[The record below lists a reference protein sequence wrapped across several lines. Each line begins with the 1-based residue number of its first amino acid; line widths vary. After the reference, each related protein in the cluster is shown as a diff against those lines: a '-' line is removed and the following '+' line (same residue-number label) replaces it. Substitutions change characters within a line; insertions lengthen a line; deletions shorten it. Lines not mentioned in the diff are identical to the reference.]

1 MITMT
6 LAALIG
12 LGAATVVPLVT
23 KAVIDGPIAR
33 HEHRGI
39 VILAGLAL
47 GLGVI
52 EAASA
57 FLRRYVLADAATG
70 METAL
75 RDDLYAHLQRLPV
88 TFHDGS
94 QSGQLLSRAVSDI
107 AVIRR
112 FVGFGLVFL
121 VVNTATFAAVLVL
134 LLQLNV
140 PLAILVAVSSIPV
153 IASSRSFERDYRAA
167 SRKLQDETGN
177 LTTVVEEAATGIRI
191 IKSFGRHPLVGTRF
205 RSSARV
211 VYDRSMDQVRLK
223 GRFFAILGLAPNLTL
238 AAVLLGGG
246 MAVGRGTMT
255 IGGLV
260 AFVSLLLMLS
270 WPIEALGEILAMGE
284 EAASAAERIYEVL
297 DTEPEISD
305 RPGAQ
310 PLPHA
315 TGRLQFRGVTFA
327 YPGSQQEILHGIDL
341 DVEPGETLAL
351 VGRTGCG
358 KTTLV
363 SLVPRL
369 YDVTSGSIELD
380 GHDIRDLTLDSLRG
394 HLGVAFEDPILFSA
408 SVRENLLLGYP
419 DASEDEVA
427 SALDTAQANF
437 VYDLPWGLD
446 TRVGEQGLSL
456 SGGQRQRLALARA
469 VVGRP
474 RVLILDDPLSSLDV
488 HTEALVEEAL
498 SRVLA
503 GTTALLAVHRPSTLA
518 LADRVA
524 FIDGGTVAAVGT
536 HSHLLDTVPEY
547 REILSQE
554 AEEVSR

>member
-1 MITMT
+1 MT

-23 KAVIDGPIAR
+23 KRVIDGPIAR
-33 HEHRGI
+33 GDHHGI
-39 VILAGLAL
+39 VVLAGLAL
-47 GLGVI
+47 LLGTI
-52 EAASA
+52 EAGSA

-75 RDDLYAHLQRLPV
+75 RDDLYAHLQSLPV

-121 VVNTATFAAVLVL
+121 VVNTATFGAVLFL
-134 LLQLNV
+134 LMRLNV
-140 PLAILVAVSSIPV
+140 ALAIVVGLSSIPV
-153 IASSRSFERDYRAA
+153 LISSRSFERDYRAA

-177 LTTVVEEAATGIRI
+177 LTTVVEESATGIRI
-191 IKSFGRHPLVGTRF
+191 IKSFGRHALVGTRF

-238 AAVLLGGG
+238 AIVLLGGG
-246 MAVGRGTMT
+246 MAVGSGSMT

-297 DTEPEISD
+297 DTAPEIQD
-305 RPGAQ
+305 RPGARV
-310 PLPHA
+310 LPSA
-315 TGRLQFRGVTFA
+315 EGRLRFEGVSFA
-327 YPGSQQEILHGIDL
+327 YPGSQNEILRDIEL
-341 DVEPGETLAL
+341 DVEPGETLAI

-358 KTTLV
+358 KTTLL

-369 YDVTSGSIELD
+369 YDVTAGAITLD
-380 GHDIRDLTLDSLRG
+380 GHDIRDLTLSSLRG

-419 DASEDEVA
+419 DASDDEVA

-474 RVLILDDPLSSLDV
+474 RVLILDDPLSALDV

-498 SRVLA
+498 AHVLK

-524 FIDGGTVAAVGT
+524 FIDEGVVVAVGT
-536 HSHLLDTVPEY
+536 HSHLLDNVPEY

-554 AEEVSR
+554 SEEVSR